1 MKVLVPLQ
9 RLLSRSDF
17 CDVFSQKAFGKAGP
31 AGQPGL
37 RSQGLVGRLLGSAG
51 LEKGLLAGRGPASQ
65 PPGAADPPEAASQ
78 LKSVVLFSCFF
89 SCFFLL
95 LGQIAQKKAQTPD
108 QKKHKKKHNCF

>member
-37 RSQGLVGRLLGSAG
+37 RSQGLVGRLLGWRKGCWPAG
-51 LEKGLLAGRGPASQ
+51 GQLVSRQGLLIRQRLPVS
-65 PPGAADPPEAASQ
+65 
-78 LKSVVLFSCFF
+78 
-89 SCFFLL
+89 
-95 LGQIAQKKAQTPD
+95 
-108 QKKHKKKHNCF
+108 